1 MKREEATRFLRY
13 LLAHD
18 EKSLA
23 CFVDREQFAEAIAAM
38 IAEDPPPRLP
48 QQGPQYVAG
57 FKAGAEWAR
66 ETDAALAAD
75 TYGGDP
81 VNHTR
86 TTNPDG
92 TRTPCGEP
100 IIVGW
105 STEEELRAFGYVP
118 IAEVSEEAAKG
129 WARLNR
135 VKPTPDGTRMPISEY
150 SRGWMD
156 GWNTGLHEPRRPQAE
171 IDAEYDGTRTPQDD
185 STHCTWT
192 EDADGI
198 WHGSCG
204 VAWECPTD
212 TPAANAMQYCP
223 QCGKPLVHAGAT
235 PAVPNTATKTTKPLG
250 KPTPDELVEAMDT
263 GSFMMSADDI
273 DTLKRA
279 VREMSGYIMRWA
291 ANPPTEA
298 DFPIAVLARAVQDT
312 Q

>member
-1 MKREEATRFLRY
+1 MRCAAAKTESRGSTMKREEATRFLRY

-135 VKPTPDGTRMPISEY
+135 VKPTPDGTR
-150 SRGWMD
+150 
-156 GWNTGLHEPRRPQAE
+156 TPR
-171 IDAEYDGTRTPQDD
+171 DD

-192 EDADGI
+192 EDEDGI
-198 WHGSCG
+198 WNGSCG
-204 VAWECPTD
+204 VAWECTND
-212 TPAANAMQYCP
+212 TPAANGMQYCP

-235 PAVPNTATKTTKPLG
+235 PAVPNTATKTTEPLG
-250 KPTPDELVEAMDT
+250 KPTPEELVKAM
-263 GSFMMSADDI
+263 
-273 DTLKRA
+273 
-279 VREMSGYIMRWA
+279 EWA
-291 ANPPTEA
+291 NY
-298 DFPIAVLARAVQDT
+298 DLWARARTNIVRPPWRYNTEVVRKPTTDT
-312 Q
+312 